1 MSNLQKQ
8 ISFQSIKAREKNHFV
23 LRRKNKKT
31 NPPPA
36 SSSQFRSSTRIPR
49 QKFGRHCENPVLPST
64 ITPPHSLQQGQD
76 SNFAT
81 GYICLISLHR
91 RHCPQLHTAAAIAL
105 TSTPSP
111 PAQIHSAVGPLD
123 PLRHRSQIHSDA
135 ATVAVLSSTLP
146 SPLSDPLRRKR
157 DNRWSHDGG
166 AVRLHHQRHHDDD
179 HGIHSSGDTRLQQC
193 LNGP

>member
-23 LRRKNKKT
+23 LRRKHKKT

-64 ITPPHSLQQGQD
+64 ITPHSLQQGQD
-76 SNFAT
+76 SNFAI
-81 GYICLISLHR
+81 GYICLISLRR
-91 RHCPQLHTAAAIAL
+91 RHCPQLHSAVATAL
-105 TSTPSP
+105 TSTSSP
-111 PAQIHSAVGPLD
+111 PAQIHCAVGPLD
-123 PLRHRSQIHSDA
+123 PLRRRRCCSQIHTAIA
-135 ATVAVLSSTLP
+135 ALSSTPP
-146 SPLSDPLRRKR
+146 SPLLDPLCRKR

-166 AVRLHHQRHHDDD
+166 AVRLHHRRHHDDD